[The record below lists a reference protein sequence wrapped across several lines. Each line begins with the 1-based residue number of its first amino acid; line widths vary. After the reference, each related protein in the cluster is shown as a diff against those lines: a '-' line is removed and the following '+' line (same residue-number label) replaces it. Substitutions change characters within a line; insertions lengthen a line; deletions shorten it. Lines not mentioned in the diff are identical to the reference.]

1 MVTAS
6 LPGSH
11 ANAAGNH
18 IIARTISLPP
28 PCHCRYNHLTFTVNL
43 SPPIYNT
50 LGKTWLAGLSAALEL
65 LKGYDNVCTLR
76 LRMSISSDLNT
87 PQNFIAKISRYNK
100 VVNIPNS
107 TSVLDE
113 LLPTSIG
120 MAKRNLK
127 GTWKFTNPVKVIV
140 AARSNDGMDVSELK
154 GEFSDLLPTK
164 DLRIKSVFEAK
175 KKTDYST

>member
-1 MVTAS
+1 MIRTNVAGTLTSADICKDHG
-6 LPGSH
+6 LFMMDFATGCIFEYE
-11 ANAAGNH
+11 AAH
-18 IIARTISLPP
+18 PQ
-28 PCHCRYNHLTFTVNL
+28 
-43 SPPIYNT
+43 NT

-87 PQNFIAKISRYNK
+87 PQNFIAKISRYSK

-127 GTWKFTNPVKVIV
+127 GTWKFTNPVAMSHNEIV
-140 AARSNDGMDVSELK
+140 EMYMNFINPNL
-154 GEFSDLLPTK
+154 
-164 DLRIKSVFEAK
+164 
-175 KKTDYST
+175 